1 MLTRGLLKSSMASE
15 RDSHYAA
22 GAEAIPEGWRSASL
36 QKCRLALFGVYRSA
50 GPPQRPEK
58 NKENNK
64 APTAQN
70 MHFLDVECVELWSRW
85 DMMEYGISYIFPF

>member
-1 MLTRGLLKSSMASE
+1 
-15 RDSHYAA
+15 
-22 GAEAIPEGWRSASL
+22 
-36 QKCRLALFGVYRSA
+36 LALFGVYRSA

-70 MHFLDVECVELWSRW
+70 MHFLDVECVEL
-85 DMMEYGISYIFPF
+85 